1 VSHWRDTALIK
12 PLVKMFARL
21 LQLRYI
27 YLVAVVITFIN
38 SLFFLW
44 NGVVHAFH
52 GYVAILYH
60 KDTDTR
66 PGLHFVESFD
76 MFMIAF
82 MFLIFSLGMMRIFT
96 HYHVHDE
103 KLPGWLR
110 IDSFKEL
117 KILLWETILLT
128 LVIVTISEVI
138 KKLDHLTWEV
148 LFLPGVILLLSLS
161 LFIVRKEEKHD
172 DEKHK

>member
-1 VSHWRDTALIK
+1 
-12 PLVKMFARL
+12 MFSRL
-21 LQLRYI
+21 LQFRYI
-27 YLVAVVITFIN
+27 YLIAVVTTFLN

-44 NGVVHAFH
+44 NGVLHAYE
-52 GYVAILYH
+52 GYVAIIFH
-60 KDTDTR
+60 TETGR
-66 PGLHFVESFD
+66 PGIHFVESFD

-96 HYHVHDE
+96 HYHIHDE
-103 KLPGWLR
+103 KLPAWLR

-128 LVIVTISEVI
+128 LVIVTVSEVI

-148 LFLPGVILLLSLS
+148 LFLPGVILMLSLS
-161 LFIVRKEEKHD
+161 LFIVRKEDKGSGEP
-172 DEKHK
+172 HK

>member
-1 VSHWRDTALIK
+1 
-12 PLVKMFARL
+12 MFGRL
-21 LQLRYI
+21 LQFRYI
-27 YLVAVVITFIN
+27 YLIAVVTTFIN

-44 NGVVHAFH
+44 NGVVHAFE
-52 GYVAILYH
+52 GYVAILGH
-60 KDTDTR
+60 TETAR

-82 MFLIFSLGMMRIFT
+82 MFLIFSFGMMRIFT
-96 HYHVHDE
+96 HYHVNDE
-103 KLPGWLR
+103 NLPAWLR

-138 KKLDHLTWEV
+138 KKLDHLTYEV

-161 LFIVRKEEKHD
+161 LFIVRKEDKGSGEGQH
-172 DEKHK
+172 